1 MGASKEKSWGGNYPS
16 PHQPLCWSLNTF
28 CNELMAKAQ
37 YKAARKGLWV
47 ASPYAAIYL
56 CDNKRI
62 VFLSSLLAPQRAA
75 FEAGTDDSRSHLGSA
90 VGCPCG
96 NWEIPKNLWLMT
108 EIQSPMCPV
117 GKNKNQTCTCGY
129 CANVLC
135 WCNEA
140 WSLNSPLLCFFK
152 TIRIFFEWE
161 WNKPTFKTGVT
172 EFIFLFNV

>member
-1 MGASKEKSWGGNYPS
+1 MENRFYGFSSLPFSEVREMGASKEKSWGGNYPS

-62 VFLSSLLAPQRAA
+62 VFLSSPLAPQRAA

-96 NWEIPKNLWLMT
+96 NWEIPKNVWLMT

-117 GKNKNQTCTCGY
+117 GKKKHKRAHVVILQMF
-129 CANVLC
+129 
-135 WCNEA
+135 
-140 WSLNSPLLCFFK
+140 SLGAM
-152 TIRIFFEWE
+152 
-161 WNKPTFKTGVT
+161 KPDLWTRHFCVSLKQ
-172 EFIFLFNV
+172 